1 MPLLLLTYLPFEYG
15 CLIKKMGSFSLS
27 EIIRNWPQKS
37 LCYLKIG
44 GSRQMFSRIGRNII
58 VENADWENRMAKV
71 ERIYHWLIA
80 IRPSVG

>member
-1 MPLLLLTYLPFEYG
+1 
-15 CLIKKMGSFSLS
+15 
-27 EIIRNWPQKS
+27 
-37 LCYLKIG
+37 
-44 GSRQMFSRIGRNII
+44 MFSRIGRNII